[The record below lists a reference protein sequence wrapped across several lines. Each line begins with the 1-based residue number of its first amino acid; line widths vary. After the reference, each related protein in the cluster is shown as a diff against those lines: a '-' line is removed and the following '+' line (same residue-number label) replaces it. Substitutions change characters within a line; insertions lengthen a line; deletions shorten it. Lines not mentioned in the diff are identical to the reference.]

1 MVFMNATVEI
11 DKAGRIVVPKK
22 LRDDLHLVPGT
33 RLRIE
38 RSGDRLTLMP
48 SSVAA
53 QLVIENGVPLIF
65 PADSSHTPILTSE
78 MVTELIEQGRLERER
93 RILSLDEDS
102 AGGLIGGSTEA
113 RNEGAA

>member
-1 MVFMNATVEI
+1 MVFMNAIVEI

-22 LRDDLHLVPGT
+22 LRDELHLIAGT

-48 SSVAA
+48 SSITA
-53 QLVIENGVPLIF
+53 QLVIENDVPLIF
-65 PADSSHTPILTSE
+65 PADSSNPPILTTE

-102 AGGLIGGSTEA
+102 NGGSTWY
-113 RNEGAA
+113 EGTA

>member
-1 MVFMNATVEI
+1 MVFVNAIVEI

-38 RSGDRLTLMP
+38 RNGDRLTLMP
-48 SSVAA
+48 SSITA

-65 PADSSHTPILTSE
+65 PADSSNLPILTTE
-78 MVTELIEQGRLERER
+78 MVREVIEQGRLERER
-93 RILSLDEDS
+93 RILLSDEDS
-102 AGGLIGGSTEA
+102 PGISTA
-113 RNEGAA
+113 VLDEGAV

>member
-1 MVFMNATVEI
+1 MVFMYAIVEI

-48 SSVAA
+48 SSIAA
-53 QLVIENGVPLIF
+53 KLVIEDGVPLIF

-78 MVTELIEQGRLERER
+78 MVTELIEQGRLQRER
-93 RILSLDEDS
+93 RILSFDEDS
-102 AGGLIGGSTEA
+102 AGELSST
-113 RNEGAA
+113 RSEGTA

>member
-1 MVFMNATVEI
+1 MVSMNATVEI

-22 LRDDLHLVPGT
+22 LRDELKLVPGT

-48 SSVAA
+48 SSITA

-65 PADSSHTPILTSE
+65 PADTSNPPILTTE

-102 AGGLIGGSTEA
+102 AGGSTW
-113 RNEGAA
+113 NEGAA

>member
-1 MVFMNATVEI
+1 MVFMNAIVEI

-22 LRDDLHLVPGT
+22 LRDDLHLVAGT

-48 SSVAA
+48 SSIAA
-53 QLVIENGVPLIF
+53 KLVIEDGVPLIF

-93 RILSLDEDS
+93 RFLSFDEGL
-102 AGGLIGGSTEA
+102 AGGLTA
-113 RNEGAA
+113 ALDEGAT

>member
-1 MVFMNATVEI
+1 MVFMNDLVEI

-22 LRDDLHLVPGT
+22 LRDELHLVSGT

-48 SSVAA
+48 SSIAA
-53 QLVIENGVPLIF
+53 RLVIEDGVPLIF
-65 PADSSHTPILTSE
+65 PADSSDTPILTNE

-93 RILSLDEDS
+93 RFLSFDEDL
-102 AGGLIGGSTEA
+102 AGDSTA
-113 RNEGAA
+113 VPDKGAA

>member
-1 MVFMNATVEI
+1 MVFMNAIVEI

-48 SSVAA
+48 SYLAA
-53 QLVIENGVPLIF
+53 RLVIEDGVPLIF
-65 PADSSHTPILTSE
+65 PADQSNLPVLTVE

-93 RILSLDEDS
+93 RFLSLDEDS
-102 AGGLIGGSTEA
+102 ASGLTRA
-113 RNEGAA
+113 MDEGAA